1 MLSKAKTR
9 WAMTQLYELIPDAK
23 GALIADSPFQLL
35 IAVMLSAQATDVS
48 VNKVTPQ
55 LFEHFPTPASFAAAD
70 LIAIEADIRSIGLY
84 HNKAKHIR
92 TCCQRLITDFGGEVP
107 QTHAE
112 LEQLAGVGRK
122 TANVVLGDAFNVPS
136 FAVDTHVSR
145 IAKRLTISTENASV
159 RQIETDFQTKLPKKE
174 WVQAHHTLI
183 LFGRQV
189 CTARNPKC
197 NQCPLLSICPAGQ
210 RILQERG

>member
-1 MLSKAKTR
+1 MLSKVKTQ
-9 WAMTQLYELIPDAK
+9 WAMHQLYELIPDAK
-23 GALIADSPFQLL
+23 GALVADSPFQLL

-55 LFEHFPTPASFAAAD
+55 LFADFPTPASFAAAK
-70 LIAIEADIRSIGLY
+70 ITAIEADIRSIGLY
-84 HNKAKHIR
+84 HNKAKHIK
-92 TCCQRLITDFGGEVP
+92 TCCQQLIADFNGEVP
-107 QTHAE
+107 NTHAE

-136 FAVDTHVSR
+136 FAVDTHVTR
-145 IAKRLTISTENASV
+145 IAKRLEISAQDASV
-159 RQIETDFQTKLPKKE
+159 TQIEKDFQAKLPKKT

-189 CTARNPKC
+189 CTARKPHC
-197 NQCPLLSICPAGQ
+197 TECPLLSICHAGQ
-210 RILQERG
+210 QMIQDRG